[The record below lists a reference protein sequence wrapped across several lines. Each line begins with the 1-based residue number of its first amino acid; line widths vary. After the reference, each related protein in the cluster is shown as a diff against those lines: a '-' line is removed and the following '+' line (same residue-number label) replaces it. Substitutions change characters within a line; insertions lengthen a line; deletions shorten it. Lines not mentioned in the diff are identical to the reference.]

1 MTQMV
6 QGDAASAVAATSP
19 QKRRTIS
26 SGERTIIFLHS
37 LAFVIG
43 FGLVFTLLG
52 SLAGLLGQGLSQNP
66 FDQNPVFNPAVIEEG
81 LRRVGALL
89 LVVFGLTTLGVVN
102 WLIRWISQRVDLQR
116 NPAAAALVDVLSF
129 VNGLLYTEHRLVEI
143 HQINRGWGYLS
154 STVMGMGFAA
164 GWTPCIG
171 PILSTIWVLAA
182 QSATVG
188 QGAMLLAVYSIGLGI
203 PFLLVGLAFGRAT
216 RLIRH
221 LNRYMGVVSLIS
233 GLFLLFVAYLL
244 WTNELVTLTTRFD
257 TINRVMLALNEWV
270 LAGED
275 WLGVLSGTEGVIGV
289 GLLVAAPLA
298 FFAGLLSFLSPCV
311 LPLVPAYIGYLS
323 GAVVADSQAR

>member
-6 QGDAASAVAATSP
+6 QGDAASAVAITPAAT
-19 QKRRTIS
+19 RREKAPR
-26 SGERTIIFLHS
+26 ERTIVFLHA

-43 FGLVFTLLG
+43 FGLVFTLVG

-66 FDQNPVFNPAVIEEG
+66 FSTVNTAAFEDA
-81 LRRVGALL
+81 LRRLGAIL
-89 LVVFGLTTLGVVN
+89 LVVFGLTTLGAVG
-102 WLIRWISQRVDLQR
+102 WLIRWISSRTDLQR

-129 VNGLLYTEHRLVEI
+129 VNGLLNTEHRVVEV
-143 HQINRGWGYLS
+143 HQIKRGWGYLS

-171 PILSTIWVLAA
+171 PILSTIWILAA

-188 QGAMLLAVYSIGLGI
+188 QGALLLAVYSLGLGI
-203 PFLLVGLAFGRAT
+203 PFLVVGLAFGRAT
-216 RLIRH
+216 SLIRR
-221 LNRYMGVVSLIS
+221 LNRYMGLISWIS

-244 WTNELVTLTTRFD
+244 WTNALVTLTTRFD
-257 TINRVMLALNEWV
+257 AVNRAMLALNAWV

-275 WLGVLSGTEGVIGV
+275 WIGVLTGTNGVIGV
-289 GLLVAAPLA
+289 GLLTATPLA

-323 GAVVADSQAR
+323 GAIVSDRQAS